1 MSLAV
6 WCLQFGTPEPRDIYR
21 SLPYTV
27 AKLPVTYKHDPVRVE
42 TVEDIWK
49 IKDEICEPSED
60 LTDGQI
66 LFHTVPFFA
75 DCNLIIE
82 DWMMEM
88 ITEYNYI
95 TRFNI
100 SMGELDNISAH
111 RLDCFSIID
120 KEMNACMQEKA
131 KKESDG

>member
-1 MSLAV
+1 M
-6 WCLQFGTPEPRDIYR
+6 QFGTPEPRDIYR

-42 TVEDIWK
+42 TVEDIWD
-49 IKDEICEPSED
+49 IIDEICEPSKD
-60 LTDGQI
+60 FTDGQV

-75 DCNLIIE
+75 DCNYIIE

-88 ITEYNYI
+88 ITEYHYI

-100 SMGELDNISAH
+100 SMGKLDNISTH

-120 KEMNACMQEKA
+120 REMNACMEEKA
-131 KKESDG
+131 KKETDG

>member
-1 MSLAV
+1 M
-6 WCLQFGTPEPRDIYR
+6 
-21 SLPYTV
+21 

-49 IKDEICEPSED
+49 IIDEICEPSED
-60 LTDGQI
+60 FTDGQI

-75 DCNLIIE
+75 DCDYIIE

-100 SMGELDNISAH
+100 SMGELDNISTH

>member
-1 MSLAV
+1 M
-6 WCLQFGTPEPRDIYR
+6 
-21 SLPYTV
+21 
-27 AKLPVTYKHDPVRVE
+27 AKLPVTYKHDSVRVE

-49 IKDEICEPSED
+49 IIDEICEPSED
-60 LTDGQI
+60 FTDGQI

>member
-42 TVEDIWK
+42 TVEDIWD
-49 IKDEICEPSED
+49 IIDEICEPSKEF
-60 LTDGQI
+60 TDGQTM
-66 LFHTVPFFA
+66 FHTVPFFA
-75 DCNLIIE
+75 DCNHIIE
-82 DWMMEM
+82 EWMVQM
-88 ITEYNYI
+88 ITEYNYV

-100 SMGELDNISAH
+100 SMGELDNVSAH

-120 KEMNACMQEKA
+120 REMNACMEEKA
-131 KKESDG
+131 KKETDG

>member
-42 TVEDIWK
+42 KKDDIWD
-49 IKDEICEPSED
+49 IIDEICKPNERY
-60 LTDGQI
+60 TDGQI
-66 LFHTVPFFA
+66 LFHSVPFFA
-75 DCNLIIE
+75 DCNLLLE
-82 DWMMEM
+82 DWMIEM
-88 ITEYNYI
+88 INEYNYV
-95 TRFNI
+95 TRFNV
-100 SMGELDNISAH
+100 SLGKLDNISAD

-120 KEMNACMQEKA
+120 REINACMQEKS
-131 KKESDG
+131 KKESNG